1 MVEASVMYSVH
12 SLSSRLIINGTP
24 YVLEPHTTS
33 SNDNSRVIVQIIQAR
48 GLRLHSLLNAGF
60 DLVKNDTKFAKQVGL
75 SMKNSM

>member
-1 MVEASVMYSVH
+1 
-12 SLSSRLIINGTP
+12 
-24 YVLEPHTTS
+24 VLEPHTTS

-48 GLRLHSLLNAGF
+48 GLRLHSLLHAGF